1 MSFQEMCTPDTG
13 SSHTLINHD
22 VAARH
27 GLAYDPNHN
36 AILKNASGTNMEIT
50 GITKIT
56 LQIGKHKSSRT
67 AIIVRNLNHKILI
80 GWKSCIELAL
90 IPTNF
95 PQQMR
100 TDGKPIIVP
109 DNCTNKECNE
119 TYSMSTASRNSLT
132 PKEIAVALTKEFRSV
147 LSDELSTKPMKAR
160 PMPIHIK
167 TVYKPYRT
175 TVARTIPK
183 RYEAPA
189 KTAIKE
195 LIKRGVI
202 IPVTEPTEWCSP
214 AFFVS
219 KPDGKRVRLVTDF
232 TRLNQFVE
240 RAVHPF
246 PSSEEIVRA
255 IPHTA
260 KFFAKLDAVH
270 GYFQLALDEESSYKT
285 TFLLPS
291 GRYRYLR
298 APMGLNASSD
308 EWCRNSDVV
317 IEGLNY
323 AKKIVDDILVWAPDL
338 PTLHTRLR
346 TILRK
351 CKEYNITISRSKFEI
366 SRSII
371 FAGYKV
377 SDTGIGPDPQRTRAI
392 RDFPRPNNIHDLR
405 SFLGL
410 ANTLGHFVPD
420 LVHMTAEIRK
430 LTKAKHAYIWLDEHE
445 REFEAA
451 KELLAKEML
460 VQAFNPEWTTSLYT
474 DASRLYGM
482 GYALIQ
488 NDPNDVNKISM
499 VTCGSKS
506 LTDTQKRYST
516 VELECLAILVGIKK
530 CDCYL
535 RGLKNFQVFTDHK
548 PLLGVFD
555 KETYALENQRLMR
568 MREKLT
574 QYTFQVNYIPGKNN
588 TIADALSRAPVFP
601 AEEEDLQTMSTAA
614 TLTIEHDEEFHCM
627 SAELDNMVSTAEN
640 NYKAIVAALRNSDK
654 NPPNIPQ
661 YQQLKRVWHR
671 LSLSDEKEDLIM
683 YDNTRIFVPCN
694 SINKIVKLL
703 HKGHPGITKSRE
715 LARQLYFWPG
725 MNNDISQVVE
735 NCEACQEIRPQTQH
749 FPATATPP
757 STVSTTPMENVGTDL
772 FSHAGK
778 DYLIMVDRC
787 SGYPCCAKLDRTNT
801 AAIVRQL

>member
-100 TDGKPIIVP
+100 TDGKPILVP

-160 PMPIHIK
+160 PMHIHIK

-246 PSSEEIVRA
+246 PSPP
-255 IPHTA
+255 IPVKRGNRQSNTPHS
-260 KFFAKLDAVH
+260 K
-270 GYFQLALDEESSYKT
+270 
-285 TFLLPS
+285 
-291 GRYRYLR
+291 
-298 APMGLNASSD
+298 
-308 EWCRNSDVV
+308 
-317 IEGLNY
+317 
-323 AKKIVDDILVWAPDL
+323 
-338 PTLHTRLR
+338 
-346 TILRK
+346 ILRQ
-351 CKEYNITISRSKFEI
+351 TRRSARI
-366 SRSII
+366 LP
-371 FAGYKV
+371 AGA
-377 SDTGIGPDPQRTRAI
+377 GR
-392 RDFPRPNNIHDLR
+392 
-405 SFLGL
+405 
-410 ANTLGHFVPD
+410 
-420 LVHMTAEIRK
+420 
-430 LTKAKHAYIWLDEHE
+430 
-445 REFEAA
+445 RE
-451 KELLAKEML
+451 
-460 VQAFNPEWTTSLYT
+460 
-474 DASRLYGM
+474 
-482 GYALIQ
+482 LIQ
-488 NDPNDVNKISM
+488 NNLPTPI
-499 VTCGSKS
+499 
-506 LTDTQKRYST
+506 
-516 VELECLAILVGIKK
+516 
-530 CDCYL
+530 
-535 RGLKNFQVFTDHK
+535 
-548 PLLGVFD
+548 
-555 KETYALENQRLMR
+555 
-568 MREKLT
+568 REI
-574 QYTFQVNYIPGKNN
+574 Q
-588 TIADALSRAPVFP
+588 
-601 AEEEDLQTMSTAA
+601 
-614 TLTIEHDEEFHCM
+614 
-627 SAELDNMVSTAEN
+627 VST
-640 NYKAIVAALRNSDK
+640 S
-654 NPPNIPQ
+654 PNGTQ
-661 YQQLKRVWHR
+661 
-671 LSLSDEKEDLIM
+671 
-683 YDNTRIFVPCN
+683 RI
-694 SINKIVKLL
+694 
-703 HKGHPGITKSRE
+703 
-715 LARQLYFWPG
+715 
-725 MNNDISQVVE
+725 
-735 NCEACQEIRPQTQH
+735 IR
-749 FPATATPP
+749 
-757 STVSTTPMENVGTDL
+757 
-772 FSHAGK
+772 
-778 DYLIMVDRC
+778 
-787 SGYPCCAKLDRTNT
+787 
-801 AAIVRQL
+801 

>member
-1 MSFQEMCTPDTG
+1 MSFHEMCTPDTG

-22 VAARH
+22 VAAHH

-80 GWKSCIELAL
+80 GWKSCIELAH

-147 LSDELSTKPMKAR
+147 LSDEPMKAR
-160 PMPIHIK
+160 PMHIHIK

-246 PSSEEIVRA
+246 PSSKEIVRA

-530 CDCYL
+530 CDFYL
-535 RGLKNFQVFTDHK
+535 RGLKN
-548 PLLGVFD
+548 
-555 KETYALENQRLMR
+555 
-568 MREKLT
+568 
-574 QYTFQVNYIPGKNN
+574 
-588 TIADALSRAPVFP
+588 
-601 AEEEDLQTMSTAA
+601 
-614 TLTIEHDEEFHCM
+614 
-627 SAELDNMVSTAEN
+627 
-640 NYKAIVAALRNSDK
+640 
-654 NPPNIPQ
+654 
-661 YQQLKRVWHR
+661 
-671 LSLSDEKEDLIM
+671 
-683 YDNTRIFVPCN
+683 
-694 SINKIVKLL
+694 
-703 HKGHPGITKSRE
+703 
-715 LARQLYFWPG
+715 
-725 MNNDISQVVE
+725 
-735 NCEACQEIRPQTQH
+735 
-749 FPATATPP
+749 
-757 STVSTTPMENVGTDL
+757 
-772 FSHAGK
+772 
-778 DYLIMVDRC
+778 
-787 SGYPCCAKLDRTNT
+787 
-801 AAIVRQL
+801 